1 MTREDLLQAS
11 RTSSSV
17 KQELAPPGSEEMPD
31 TQTQLPVVGK
41 QNRDGG
47 HADDRSGSD

>member
-17 KQELAPPGSEEMPD
+17 KQDMTSPGSEETPD
-31 TQTQLPVVGK
+31 TKTRLPAGAK
-41 QNRDGG
+41 QARKGG